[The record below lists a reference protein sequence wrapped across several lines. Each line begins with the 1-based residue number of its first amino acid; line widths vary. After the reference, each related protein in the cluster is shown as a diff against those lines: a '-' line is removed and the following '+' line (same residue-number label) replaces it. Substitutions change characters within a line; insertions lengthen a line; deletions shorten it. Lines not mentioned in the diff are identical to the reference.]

1 MQSFYEKDNITL
13 FHGDLILDPFTGSST
28 TGIMALEL
36 GRKYIGIDLEK
47 EYLDLSVQRFE
58 QAFLRGKKH
67 DIRTRTIKTGNLS
80 DC

>member
-1 MQSFYEKDNITL
+1 
-13 FHGDLILDPFTGSST
+13 
-28 TGIMALEL
+28 MALEL

-58 QAFLRGKKH
+58 QAFLRGKTH